1 MTAQYRESGRWLSL
15 GSSLYIFN
23 SLPTMNE
30 STGSTKLNLSPA
42 VESSKN
48 GLLMLAVGSV
58 LATLALYWDVCLWLV
73 SSWYSNQD
81 YSHGFFIPL
90 VSLYL
95 LWSEYRRRGGGATDG
110 AGRSQWVIAA
120 ALVTLGIFI
129 RVFGIYS
136 RIVTFEGLSLLPHLM
151 GILVLLF
158 GTGALRWALPGVF
171 YLLFMLPLPGAIA
184 GSLSGLLQ
192 SVATQVSTFVIQMLG
207 IPAMASGNI
216 IVLSN
221 GEVGVAE
228 ACSGIRM
235 LYSFFALTVG
245 ACLLI
250 DRTWIEKVLIG
261 LSAIPIAVAANC
273 IRITATA
280 LAYEYMSAE
289 FATKFFHDIAGWLMM
304 PIGFLLLLAVL
315 VILENLIQTDPDGLP
330 MGAPSGPR
338 R

>member
-1 MTAQYRESGRWLSL
+1 MTETPARPNLSIPQ
-15 GSSLYIFN
+15 SSN
-23 SLPTMNE
+23 
-30 STGSTKLNLSPA
+30 LNLSP
-42 VESSKN
+42 SLQGSQN
-48 GLLMLAVGSV
+48 GLWLLAVGSV
-58 LATLALYWDVCLWLV
+58 LASVALYWDVCLWLV
-73 SSWYSNQD
+73 NSWYTNQD

-95 LWSEYRRRGGGATDG
+95 LWSEYRRRGGAAAAAGA
-110 AGRSQWVIAA
+110 AGLSQWVIAA
-120 ALVTLGIFI
+120 ALVALGIFI

-158 GTGALRWALPGVF
+158 GTGSLRWALPGIF

-192 SVATQVSTFVIQMLG
+192 TVATQVSTFVIQMLG
-207 IPAMASGNI
+207 IPAMATGNI

-315 VILENLIQTDPDGLP
+315 FVLEKLIQTDPDDMPLG
-330 MGAPSGPR
+330 G
-338 R
+338 

>member
-1 MTAQYRESGRWLSL
+1 MTESASTASVSAPPTRE
-15 GSSLYIFN
+15 
-23 SLPTMNE
+23 
-30 STGSTKLNLSPA
+30 
-42 VESSKN
+42 ESSQ
-48 GLLMLAVGSV
+48 SQFV
-58 LATLALYWDVCLWLV
+58 LAAISILATIALYSDVCVWLV
-73 SSWYSNQD
+73 RSWYGNQD

-95 LWSEYRRRGGGATDG
+95 LWSEYQRRGGAMVASPGGRDWIVATG
-110 AGRSQWVIAA
+110 
-120 ALVTLGIFI
+120 LMTLGILI
-129 RVFGIYS
+129 RVLGVHS
-136 RIVTFEGLSLLPHLM
+136 RVVTLEGLSLLPHLM
-151 GILVLLF
+151 GVLVLIF
-158 GTGALRWALPGVF
+158 GTGAVRWALPGIC
-171 YLLFMLPLPGAIA
+171 YLAFMLPLPGAIA

-207 IPAMASGNI
+207 IPAVASGNI

-245 ACLLI
+245 VCMLI
-250 DRTWIEKVLIG
+250 DRPLIEKVLIG

-289 FATKFFHDIAGWLMM
+289 FAAKFFHDIAGWLMM
-304 PIGFLLLLAVL
+304 PIGFGLLLAVL
-315 VILENLIQTDPDGLP
+315 MLLEKLIQTEPEQTPLG
-330 MGAPSGPR
+330 SR
-338 R
+338 